1 MGGEIQEAV
10 NICKEK
16 YRSKTQGLPLGKGQ

>member
-10 NICKEK
+10 NVYKEK
-16 YRSKTQGLPLGKGQ
+16 YGSKTQGLPLGKGQ